1 VVPWAKLFGLL
12 LIVVVLFIVIVPDDV
27 DLPPT
32 VTPSSHAGFRIP
44 SVPIT
49 VLIQSSVILG
59 LPQNPVAFAVRIVL
73 PDHGDSSGSLID
85 LNCTRLC

>member
-1 VVPWAKLFGLL
+1 MVPWAKLFGLL
-12 LIVVVLFIVIVPDDV
+12 LIAVVLFIVIVPDDL

-32 VTPSSHAGFRIP
+32 VTPSPHIGFKILP
-44 SVPIT
+44 LT
-49 VLIQSSVILG
+49 VLIQSSIILG